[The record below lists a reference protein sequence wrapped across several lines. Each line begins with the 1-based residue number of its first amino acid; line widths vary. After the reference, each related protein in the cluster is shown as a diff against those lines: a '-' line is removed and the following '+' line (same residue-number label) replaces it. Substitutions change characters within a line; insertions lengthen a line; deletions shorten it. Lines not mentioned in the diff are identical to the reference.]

1 MSSAMDALKYS
12 NYMSAGMG
20 LYSSFAGQPQQQQ
33 QQQQQQESAATPTS
47 SPSGGGHNNTT
58 SQDLSQQMMM
68 KNGGYTADALSRS
81 YLEQQKNYYESVG
94 LKGYGGMSGESN
106 NIRSSSNGGGFDV
119 KSFTAAADS
128 SPMSGRHS
136 ADSPDLKKA
145 EAAALQAYYT
155 GAAAAAGGGAAAAT
169 GLPPLLPMAAAAQ
182 LSQYSSAAAAAAG
195 SMYPMQGSPGP
206 DFSRK
211 PLSVLF

>member
-1 MSSAMDALKYS
+1 MDALKYS

-33 QQQQQQESAATPTS
+33 QQQQQQQESATTPTS

-106 NIRSSSNGGGFDV
+106 NIRSSSGGGGFDV
-119 KSFTAAADS
+119 KSFTAAGDS